1 MNSTEL
7 KRNIESIFFILLYGF
22 IFVYILLRA
31 VYSPVIHDEAE
42 TFFIYIQ
49 SGNFIPP
56 NAYLDANNHLLNSF
70 LSYLSWEI
78 FGTSLLALRLP
89 NVLAAIVYLLFVFKI
104 SMLLKNKT
112 TKWFY
117 QISMLCVHFLI
128 EFFSYSRGY
137 GLSMALLLAS
147 IYYLFQFNRLQH
159 IRHIIYSVLFISG
172 AFLANLSLVNTFVLF
187 HLLLG
192 IVLITNYKKFETKA
206 FLLALTTQLIV
217 GLTSFLYLTN
227 YILTLRSNGSLY
239 YGSDESLWSVTLV
252 SLSKVLFTSSP
263 HIFSYI
269 LSVSIVLVVVL
280 SLIKLYKNSTGSSD
294 NWTALFFP
302 VLFFGNILM
311 SYIIS
316 KVLDV
321 NLPEDRA
328 ALYFVPLLI
337 GSIAFIGDQQN
348 GAVKYFKYLMF
359 APFALVIFHFFSTL
373 SINFSSYTPHFRIPQ
388 EFYDYI
394 EIENKKRDIPL
405 VAEAYREHRTEW
417 YFNNIINSY
426 YLSPLAYTEFPS
438 KNFEFVMSDSHEFPD
453 WANNY
458 NKVIYD
464 VESDKYLLKRKID
477 IQPKQLDQN
486 KIGIKEYTDAKYLNF
501 YKTNLVI
508 NKKSNLLI
516 VVECQLDVE
525 MDFFN
530 TAIIAKANNSNGENI
545 KHTAAE
551 LNRLLPKEN
560 GDYKTYKI
568 SMVLPQIQEEE
579 IELIVFAFNKDQV
592 PYRIKSAQTWIYSY
606 E

>member
-280 SLIKLYKNSTGSSD
+280 S
-294 NWTALFFP
+294 F
-302 VLFFGNILM
+302 
-311 SYIIS
+311 
-316 KVLDV
+316 
-321 NLPEDRA
+321 
-328 ALYFVPLLI
+328 
-337 GSIAFIGDQQN
+337 
-348 GAVKYFKYLMF
+348 
-359 APFALVIFHFFSTL
+359 
-373 SINFSSYTPHFRIPQ
+373 
-388 EFYDYI
+388 
-394 EIENKKRDIPL
+394 
-405 VAEAYREHRTEW
+405 
-417 YFNNIINSY
+417 
-426 YLSPLAYTEFPS
+426 
-438 KNFEFVMSDSHEFPD
+438 
-453 WANNY
+453 
-458 NKVIYD
+458 
-464 VESDKYLLKRKID
+464 DK
-477 IQPKQLDQN
+477 
-486 KIGIKEYTDAKYLNF
+486 
-501 YKTNLVI
+501 
-508 NKKSNLLI
+508 I
-516 VVECQLDVE
+516 V
-525 MDFFN
+525 
-530 TAIIAKANNSNGENI
+530 
-545 KHTAAE
+545 
-551 LNRLLPKEN
+551 
-560 GDYKTYKI
+560 
-568 SMVLPQIQEEE
+568 
-579 IELIVFAFNKDQV
+579 
-592 PYRIKSAQTWIYSY
+592 
-606 E
+606 